1 MRPVDLSAFIE
12 RLAQQSGEAIL
23 PFFRTEL
30 SVLDK
35 GSDKF
40 DPVTEA
46 DRAAE
51 TVIRRVIQANFPTH
65 GIRGEEFDDHNPDAE
80 YQWVVDP
87 IDGTRAFICGLP
99 VWGTLIGLMRD
110 NHPVMGVM
118 NQPYT
123 GELFFGDGKHARLK
137 GPRGQRDLM
146 TSSKTRL
153 SDSHLMSTDPRLF
166 VGREAEAFRR
176 VESMVK
182 LSRYGVDCY
191 AYAML
196 ASGQIELVI
205 ETGLKPYDIV
215 GLIPIIQGA
224 GGVVTDWQGGPAKD
238 GGSIV
243 AAANADLHA
252 QALALLGG
260 QDG

>member
-1 MRPVDLSAFIE
+1 MRPVDLSAFLE

-35 GSDKF
+35 GSDRF

-51 TVIRRVIQANFPTH
+51 TVIRRLIQASFPGH
-65 GIRGEEFDDHNPDAE
+65 GIRGEEFDDVNPDAE

-87 IDGTRAFICGLP
+87 IDGTRAFLCGLP

-110 NHPVMGVM
+110 GNPVMGVM

-123 GELFFGDGKHARLK
+123 GELFFGDGRHARLK

-153 SDSHLMSTDPRLF
+153 ADANLMTTDPRLF
-166 VGREAEAFRR
+166 TPIERGAFDR
-176 VESMVK
+176 VESQVK

-196 ASGQIELVI
+196 ASGQVDLVI
-205 ETGLKPYDIV
+205 ESGLKPYDIV
-215 GLIPIIQGA
+215 GLIPIIEGA
-224 GGVVTDWQGGPAKD
+224 GGVITNWDGGSAKD
-238 GGSIV
+238 GGSIL
-243 AAANADLHA
+243 AAANATLHA
-252 QALALLGG
+252 EALALLNQG
-260 QDG
+260 